1 MLDVSQP
8 YPIGESKRH
17 TTTKS
22 LRKST
27 GQIVFRCQ
35 LHNPSRQIVIAW
47 PDPIRED
54 HRFGAILFNCK
65 ACSSVIDRPPLTSSL
80 STVSDERLD
89 HETSI
94 SVDRCINS
102 PVGGVQRIPYIPLR
116 DENRAN
122 IVRLDAAMTEAQS
135 NTNYGRDDGNG
146 KIWHFHQPVQERNYQ
161 VPYGRNRPTAS
172 ISATMSSTRTY
183 SANPWNGYSN
193 INKDNIEER
202 KVVPIRRAG

>member
-1 MLDVSQP
+1 VLDVSQP

-47 PDPIRED
+47 PDPISED

-89 HETSI
+89 HDTSI

-102 PVGGVQRIPYIPLR
+102 PVGGCSASPYIPLR

-122 IVRLDAAMTEAQS
+122 IVRLDAAMTEAQAIQTMGETTITGRYGTF
-135 NTNYGRDDGNG
+135 TN
-146 KIWHFHQPVQERNYQ
+146 
-161 VPYGRNRPTAS
+161 PYKREIIKSPTGE
-172 ISATMSSTRTY
+172 TDQQRL
-183 SANPWNGYSN
+183 
-193 INKDNIEER
+193 
-202 KVVPIRRAG
+202 